1 MVTTALERPK
11 RHPEEPTAA
20 RRGEGARIE
29 RLVRENLE
37 SLWRLARRW
46 GLTSADADDV
56 AQRTLMIANQRL
68 DEIVEGHERAFL
80 FKTTLFLASK
90 VHRTRRRKPETHIED
105 VDEVMDPELD
115 PEELL
120 EQYRARARLDA
131 ILSEMPEPLR
141 AVFVL
146 FELEDLSQLEIA
158 ETLGIPQGTVAS
170 RLRRAR
176 ELFMRMMS
184 STIGAHLKSGA
195 LP

>member
-1 MVTTALERPK
+1 MVTTTLERPPK
-11 RHPEEPTAA
+11 PPEEPKAA
-20 RRGEGARIE
+20 RSSEGARIE

-46 GLTSADADDV
+46 GLSSADADDV

-68 DEIVEGHERAFL
+68 DEIIEGHERAFL
-80 FKTTLFLASK
+80 FKTALFLASK
-90 VHRTRRRKPETHIED
+90 IHRTRRRKPETRIED
-105 VDEVMDPELD
+105 ADEAMDPELD

-120 EQYRARARLDA
+120 EQYRARTRLDA
-131 ILSEMPEPLR
+131 ILSEMPDPLR

-158 ETLGIPQGTVAS
+158 ETLAIPQGTVAS

-184 STIGAHLKSGA
+184 RPIGAHLKSGA